1 MSNLLDVIKPLITQ
15 QLINKASETLGENEN
30 VINKA
35 IQALIPSILGGLVG
49 KASDKSG
56 FQSVFNAIS
65 NFNPSVLDNLSGLIG
80 GGNLAHNDPKDASGQ
95 LLGALFGSKVKGL
108 AGAVANFSGA
118 RENSVTSLMGLVG
131 PAIMGFLSKKIQTE
145 GLNAAGLANL
155 LLGQKNQIFSALPAG
170 IGSALGLSLP
180 TIDAPKATEGRSW
193 LWPLLA
199 LLALGA
205 AVIYYMNYCNRPTE
219 AKMETPAI
227 VEKTQDAVNNAAQ
240 SAADYMTKLATG
252 FELRGVKGG
261 IENALI
267 EFIQSD
273 KPVDKTTWFNFDR
286 LTFRT
291 GSAEIDM
298 DKSQDQLNN
307 IYQILKAFP
316 KVKLKVGGYT
326 DNTGNEDLNMKL
338 SQDRANATVA
348 ALESMGVEKGRLSA
362 EGYGSQHPVASNDTE
377 EGRAQNRRI
386 AVRVME
392 K

>member
-1 MSNLLDVIKPLITQ
+1 MSNLLDAIRPLITQ
-15 QLINKASETLGENEN
+15 QILKQAGEALGENET
-30 VINKA
+30 VVSKT
-35 IQALIPSILGGLVG
+35 IQALSAAILGGLAN
-49 KASDKSG
+49 KASDNSG
-56 FQSVFNAIS
+56 FENIFGAIS
-65 NFNPSVLDNLSGLIG
+65 KFNPAVLDNLSSLVG
-80 GGNLAHNDPKDASGQ
+80 GGNLTHNDPKDASGQ

-108 AGAVANFSGA
+108 ANAVAGFSGA
-118 RENSVTSLMGLVG
+118 RESSVTSLMGLIG
-131 PAIMGFLSKKIQTE
+131 PAVMGFLSKKIQTE
-145 GLNAAGLANL
+145 GLSAASLASL
-155 LLGQKNQIFSALPAG
+155 LLGQKNQIFSAIPAG
-170 IGSALGLSLP
+170 ITSALGFGLP
-180 TIDAPKATEGRSW
+180 TLETPKVSEGRAW
-193 LWPLLA
+193 LLPLLT

-205 AVIYYMNYCNRPTE
+205 AVIYYLNYCNKPTNLQVQ
-219 AKMETPAI
+219 TPAI
-227 VEKTQDAVNNAAQ
+227 AEPAQDMQ
-240 SAADYMTKLATG
+240 SAAAEYMTRLATG

-307 IYQILKAFP
+307 IYQILRAFP
-316 KVKLKVGGYT
+316 SVKLKVGGYT
-326 DNTGNEDLNMKL
+326 DNTGNEALNMKL
-338 SQDRANATVA
+338 SQDRAEATVA
-348 ALESMGVEKGRLSA
+348 ALEAMGVEEGRLTA
-362 EGYGSQHPVASNDTE
+362 EGYGSQHPVASNETE